1 MWGRVPARGPRGA
14 LSGAGLTV
22 STQGLFESGRK
33 VGGGKMGK
41 GSQQVLGECWLHP
54 PGTLAQEQGWGHEA
68 RPVLSWQPWAEPVPS
83 SGVGGRGHWVV
94 SGSDTGL

>member
-1 MWGRVPARGPRGA
+1 MVLGSQLA
-14 LSGAGLTV
+14 LKDCLSLGEKWV
-22 STQGLFESGRK
+22 
-33 VGGGKMGK
+33 GGKMGK

-68 RPVLSWQPWAEPVPS
+68 RPVLAWQPWAEPVPS
-83 SGVGGRGHWVV
+83 SGVGGRGHWVA